1 MRPRCLVLTSLLAAC
16 ASAPPP
22 VTTAR
27 TPSQLLAEAPDTHED
42 MCPMTVPGAVVAS
55 EAIDGGTAFVFTTPG
70 DVAELRRRVRTLAR
84 LHGQRVLTQTRAT
97 LLVATDDVASGVRL
111 NIRPLE
117 ASRTLEIHDR
127 GAQAARLLAQGSC
140 PAVANDAL
148 VAWLTEGDDARD
160 RTITSR

>member
-1 MRPRCLVLTSLLAAC
+1 MRLRCLALTSLLAAC
-16 ASAPPP
+16 AAAPTP
-22 VTTAR
+22 VTRA
-27 TPSQLLAEAPDTHED
+27 PAQLLAEAPDTRED
-42 MCPMTVPGAVVAS
+42 LCPMTVPGAVVAS
-55 EAIDGGTAFVFTTPG
+55 QSIDGGTAFVFTTSG

-84 LHGQRVLTQTRAT
+84 LHGQRVLGPRGAT
-97 LLVATDDVASGVRL
+97 LLVATDDLERGVRL

-117 ASRTLEIHDR
+117 TSRAREIQER
-127 GAQAARLLAQGSC
+127 GSRAAVLLAQGSC